1 MDRAWFRTYLG
12 VFAILMGSYAYFWHS
27 RDWNTAS
34 RLMLTYAI
42 VDHGRLS
49 IDGLENQTGDRAYFR
64 GHFYS
69 DKLPG
74 YPFLAMLPCAFA
86 ETFLGYPPHP
96 LGVPA
101 MAHWG
106 VDYWVTLATS
116 GLLSALTAVMLAVL
130 ARAFGCT
137 PRQAAVVAL
146 AYGLATPAYV
156 YATLAYGHQTTAFC
170 LLGSFM
176 LLSGRSEGRNVLRI
190 FTAGLLASFAAVVE
204 LQVGPVSAVL
214 GLFLIGQCLAGTWK
228 PAAIVYFALG
238 ALGPALGLL
247 LYNQLAFGNPLDMGY
262 FHHATAIFARVHSK
276 ENPLGLRPP
285 DWGLARP
292 LLMGRYR
299 GLLFYAPIVVL
310 AIPGWAILIG
320 RRWLDAAAVSFLAV
334 LAVFVDN
341 LSYPEW
347 TGGWSTGP
355 RLLVPLL
362 PFAMIPVA
370 AALSAR
376 GGWGRAFVA
385 LGSALAIAGGVLML
399 LFQGVGARIPQ
410 DVADPLVEVVW
421 PLWTDRSLPPWWP
434 GERFARNLGGLA
446 AWRSLRQ
453 VPEAW
458 RWVQFAPLVAFQ
470 AAFIARLLRRRDD
483 PAAKVPPDADGVEAS
498 RSPVRPAY

>member
-1 MDRAWFRTYLG
+1 
-12 VFAILMGSYAYFWHS
+12 
-27 RDWNTAS
+27 
-34 RLMLTYAI
+34 
-42 VDHGRLS
+42 
-49 IDGLENQTGDRAYFR
+49 
-64 GHFYS
+64 
-69 DKLPG
+69 
-74 YPFLAMLPCAFA
+74 
-86 ETFLGYPPHP
+86 
-96 LGVPA
+96 
-101 MAHWG
+101 
-106 VDYWVTLATS
+106 
-116 GLLSALTAVMLAVL
+116 
-130 ARAFGCT
+130 
-137 PRQAAVVAL
+137 
-146 AYGLATPAYV
+146 
-156 YATLAYGHQTTAFC
+156 
-170 LLGSFM
+170 
-176 LLSGRSEGRNVLRI
+176 
-190 FTAGLLASFAAVVE
+190 
-204 LQVGPVSAVL
+204 VL
-214 GLFLIGQCLAGTWK
+214 GLYLIGQCLAGTWK

-334 LAVFVDN
+334 LAVFVVN

-421 PLWTDRSLPPWWP
+421 PLWTDRSLPPWWT
-434 GERFARNLGGLA
+434 GERFAKNLGGLA

-458 RWVQFAPLVAFQ
+458 RWIQFAPLVAFQ
-470 AAFIARLLRRRDD
+470 AMFIARLLRRRDD
-483 PAAKVPPDADGVEAS
+483 PAAKVPPDAAGVEAS
-498 RSPVRPAY
+498 RAPVRPAY